1 MSSYPSETLKNIERF
16 IREYDGT
23 AIGQSVKNM
32 LDNGASYETICEYA
46 DIEYCGGD

>member
-1 MSSYPSETLKNIERF
+1 MSSYPSETLENIERF

-32 LDNGASYETICEYA
+32 LDNIIIFFFITF
-46 DIEYCGGD
+46 